1 MVRIVLQRV
10 SSATVRVDGSAVG
23 SIGRGLCLLIGVAGT
38 DGEAEIEAAA
48 EKIAGLRVFAD
59 EEGRMNLPLREVDGE
74 VLAVSQFTLL
84 ADVRKGRRPSFT
96 SAASPERA
104 QPLIEA
110 LVEGLR
116 GRGINVAE
124 GVFGA
129 SMEVEL
135 VNEGPVTLVLDIEDG
150 TVR

>member
-23 SIGRGLCLLIGVAGT
+23 SIGRGLCLLIGVADA

-104 QPLIEA
+104 RPLIEA

>member
-1 MVRIVLQRV
+1 MRIVLQRV
-10 SSATVRVDGSAVG
+10 SSATVRVEGSAVG
-23 SIGRGLCLLIGVAGT
+23 SIGRGLCLLIGVADA

-59 EEGRMNLPLREVDGE
+59 GEGRMNLPLREVGGE

-96 SAASPERA
+96 SAASPDRA
-104 QPLIEA
+104 QPLIES
-110 LVEGLR
+110 LVEELR
-116 GRGINVAE
+116 GRGITVAE

-135 VNEGPVTLVLDIEDG
+135 VNEGPVTLVLDIEEG